1 MPENNDDN
9 NYSSLLNMNFFQ
21 EKSKFEIIE
30 EKIKTTIFGV
40 LNILLEFDDDSFFSE
55 VLSLLN
61 ETCQFLYYAFY
72 EPMAYLWKNDTLF
85 NAISGTLA
93 YFQTVVFF
101 NDTQLYI
108 VFFYLIILLIVLVV
122 ADIFYVSYILSSK
135 NKSGAV
141 WPMRLLRSVVT
152 FIVTVLFNPM
162 VEFLLA
168 ILECSDK
175 DENGNYLGY
184 YQNYNV
190 DDMHCWTDANFT
202 VMVVLS
208 IVVTIVFIVICT
220 IVQTIFYETK
230 TSEDSKGAKTNSKA
244 DLVSLAVKIA
254 LIIIFSFLVW
264 ERSLHWIVVPSTLF
278 CGFIQFWIYW
288 IERPFY
294 EERSNTAFLVHTGV
308 VLWSFVVLFFI
319 KVLENSA
326 FDGGIYL
333 FFVGIPI
340 VWVIVITQKD
350 DRFKLLLTNVNKFQS
365 GESVF
370 KQIRYFIE
378 LVEAKYKDRRSN
390 ILLKGYIALH
400 EEYCT
405 IMDCP
410 LKKYLKEI
418 EKTESFDNSNNKG
431 GVNYTNYN
439 TTQTDVGGSTMQF
452 LGATTTIVNSTVN
465 TSSAF
470 GMVNNEADLYLYQY
484 AQEMYQ
490 NGISKFPYCTM
501 LRINYAFFLMDKM
514 KNSKKSLIEL
524 RNCEKYSPSFEEQ
537 FIIFRFLQ
545 NQGGDIHTNDDE
557 DDLEDEEE
565 RLDIV
570 SNLAYKN
577 YFDSFKRGLTDITE
591 LYTNFWSL
599 LLSHSTSRSSDDLI
613 KMSEYGEQIN
623 KCFEDIKKNYTE
635 MEKLKYNDE
644 EVLSLY
650 TMFFQDILNDSN
662 QSEYYRK
669 RLQGIQ
675 QNKTKTNND
684 AAGIYGND
692 ADFVGLPICDEF
704 EYIFVS
710 AEPATMGTIIKISLG
725 VCTLFGYGQAD
736 LVGKHVNSIMPD
748 MYHDLHNQLFINKV
762 NKCKSS
768 ISTSKSNIK
777 SPFKEVFAFGKN
789 KFKYAVP
796 LAMKVNL
803 MATQDHSELYFS
815 CRIMNDDLYNE
826 IAKETMLQHNVM
838 PSIINFN
845 MKICYVLTDLNF
857 IVQYYTVN
865 AVNFLGFKS
874 NTAGNMDI
882 TKSISDLN
890 QVEAYDNGKH
900 NKRDWF
906 KEKYFEPKLII
917 WKTAFIDEDEEKQ
930 FMFNNKAGTTNDKLN
945 VKGLVNYSKRLKID
959 FGKTNSG
966 DNKNGRIPLK
976 RQRNKEDYFMMGVS
990 EMNMLGKCVGYVF
1003 RFEVAKGDEDLFEDD
1018 ECDDKEF
1025 FGAGMGYKEEKKK
1038 DLVEVN
1044 PFYVP
1049 RVDKKF
1055 DLDTRKLWF
1064 VQEEGFYGKEIKE
1077 QPSEDDSENVN
1088 NAKTKNWHEKLRDF
1102 AHEKIRKYKEM
1113 FVQNTNYRN
1122 NLDESNSDESN
1133 ESDDY
1138 SDSDNSSDDYSDES
1152 DDDNNNNS
1160 LNSSSQVDDAS
1171 QESSVQIGNDDNN
1184 NKNNSTNNNGVSS
1197 HVNNN
1202 DVYYNVKCLDKI
1214 KFSIFDFKK
1223 GKMVEVPKIQR
1234 ESQVEYR
1241 KKEYLPIFATSKNS
1255 KHQSGDD
1262 AYNVTSKS
1270 SKDLSYSQKDK
1281 NNDENESKVL
1291 DFALIKQIEFALQK
1305 EESLPE
1311 MFKLKWISFLTFV
1324 AMLVI
1329 SILFLVF
1336 LVSAF
1341 NQTKN
1346 NFNVVYDNHEL
1357 ITNILSGLFFI
1368 QELSLLNTP
1377 NFTNLIFSN
1386 EYTSQNISNSLSELF
1401 TNSYQLQQ
1409 QILTSPIELSDNRI
1423 NVLLKGK
1430 TNIKVIESSSQISN
1444 SIEVIFNAAITN
1456 LLTSMHK
1463 LIHVNIT
1470 SVNNNNSDIFF
1481 YINNVFHPVIDGLME
1496 NANNLIREYT
1506 NGFVDKFEYKNWV
1519 IIAITIALCMLSWFL
1534 IRCIYSQINIRKT
1547 SYLEVFFEISEVVC
1561 RKALDKCE
1569 GFSRILHPAFGEEES
1584 VGEDEEDKDNDENNK
1599 KQKQN
1604 NLVETNLNGDSVTNS
1619 NDKKAIKS
1627 DSNDIVS
1634 TSSKQNKRVNK
1645 KKKTQKN
1652 IDFIIKLTSIFVVFF
1667 VFIIAVILG
1676 FHSTLS
1682 NMTGYLLTL
1691 NSTCTES
1698 HIFLEVHDILR
1709 EYFHYPFSTEIEQ
1722 TLTAKLNQV
1731 LYYQKLST
1739 TQFSQE
1745 HLPSGYK
1752 PIFRKISNSNLCSHT
1767 GDLFRSSYV
1776 INEYLKETN
1785 CSELTGQTVEYGKQ
1799 VLMAFYIE
1807 QIKGVKNLFDSKLI
1821 ADDSFTENYT
1831 SFLNDYR
1838 VLQLR
1843 VLRNYFVRPIFN
1855 FITQQL
1861 YYSIEHHW
1869 NNMKTLYLAL
1879 MILFIIG
1886 IVFGFFAYWV
1896 PFLLKLDKDIYR
1908 TKGLLSIIP
1917 KEVLASIENINILLN
1932 LGNNRVIGV
1941 KSKLVKAKR

>member
-1 MPENNDDN
+1 MPENNEDD

-40 LNILLEFDDDSFFSE
+40 LNILLEFDDDSFFAE
-55 VLSLLN
+55 VMSLLN

-108 VFFYLIILLIVLVV
+108 VFFYLIILLIVLVI

-152 FIVTVLFNPM
+152 FIVTVMFNPM

-208 IVVTIVFIVICT
+208 VVVTIVFIVICT

-230 TSEDSKGAKTNSKA
+230 TSEDSDGAKTNSKA

-254 LIIIFSFLVW
+254 LIFIFSFLVW
-264 ERSLHWIVVPSTLF
+264 ERSLHWIVVPATLF

-288 IERPFY
+288 VERPFY

-319 KVLENSA
+319 KVLENAA
-326 FDGGIYL
+326 FDGGIFL
-333 FFVGIPI
+333 FFIGIPI
-340 VWVIVITQKD
+340 VWVIVVTQND
-350 DRFKLLLTNVNKFQS
+350 ERFKLLLTNVNKFQN

-370 KQIRYFIE
+370 KQIRYFLE

-405 IMDCP
+405 IADCP

-418 EKTESFDNSNNKG
+418 ERTESFDNPNNKG

-439 TTQTDVGGSTMQF
+439 TTQTDVGGSSMQF

-470 GMVNNEADLYLYQY
+470 GMVNSEADLYLYQY

-545 NQGGDIHTNDDE
+545 NQGGDIHTNDE
-557 DDLEDEEE
+557 DDDMEDDEE

-599 LLSHSTSRSSDDLI
+599 LLSHSNTRSSDDLI

-650 TMFFQDILNDSN
+650 TTFFQDILNDSN
-662 QSEYYRK
+662 QSEYYKK

-675 QNKTKTNND
+675 KNKNKSTND
-684 AAGIYGND
+684 AGILGND
-692 ADFVGLPICDEF
+692 LDFVGLPICDEF

-710 AEPATMGTIIKISLG
+710 AEPATIGTIIKISLG
-725 VCTLFGYGQAD
+725 ICTLFGYGQAD

-762 NKCKSS
+762 NKCKSTF
-768 ISTSKSNIK
+768 STSKSNIK

-789 KFKYAVP
+789 KYKYAVP

-826 IAKETMLQHNVM
+826 IAKETMMQHHNMM

-930 FMFNNKAGTTNDKLN
+930 FMFNNRGSTTNDKLN

-959 FGKTNSG
+959 FGKSNSG

-976 RQRNKEDYFMMGVS
+976 RQRNKEDYFMMGVT
-990 EMNMLGKCVGYVF
+990 EMNMMGKCVGYVF

-1025 FGAGMGYKEEKKK
+1025 FGVGMGYKEEKQK

-1064 VQEEGFYGKEIKE
+1064 VQEEGNYNRGIKE
-1077 QPSEDDSENVN
+1077 QQSEEDSNGYDN
-1088 NAKTKNWHEKLRDF
+1088 IKTKNWHEKLRDF

-1113 FVQNTNYRN
+1113 FTQPTNTRN
-1122 NLDESNSDESN
+1122 NEDSYDSDEYESDEYSETDEDDNSYNNSD
-1133 ESDDY
+1133 DM
-1138 SDSDNSSDDYSDES
+1138 SDSNNNNSSNVSSDLNDSKES
-1152 DDDNNNNS
+1152 SIKIGNETEKSKQTIRDNNNNTTS
-1160 LNSSSQVDDAS
+1160 
-1171 QESSVQIGNDDNN
+1171 
-1184 NKNNSTNNNGVSS
+1184 NKNIQN
-1197 HVNNN
+1197 VNLN
-1202 DVYYNVKCLDKI
+1202 DPDTYYNIKCLDKI

-1223 GKMVEVPKIQR
+1223 MKMIEIPKIKR

-1241 KKEYLPIFATSKNS
+1241 KKEYLPIFATSRNTRHDSGEAIS
-1255 KHQSGDD
+1255 KQSKQSILHKEKEQDD
-1262 AYNVTSKS
+1262 I
-1270 SKDLSYSQKDK
+1270 
-1281 NNDENESKVL
+1281 ENKAL

-1305 EESLPE
+1305 EESQPE
-1311 MFKLKWISFLTFV
+1311 MFKLKWISFLTFI
-1324 AMLVI
+1324 AMLII
-1329 SILFLVF
+1329 SIIILVF
-1336 LVSAF
+1336 LTSAF
-1341 NQTKN
+1341 SQTKN
-1346 NFNVVYDNHEL
+1346 NYSVVYDNHEL
-1357 ITNILSGLFFI
+1357 INNLLSGLFFI

-1377 NFTNLIFSN
+1377 NFNNLIFN
-1386 EYTSQNISNSLSELF
+1386 KEYTFQNISNSLSELF
-1401 TNSYQLQQ
+1401 TNSYHLQQ
-1409 QILTSPIELSDNRI
+1409 QILTSPLELTDNRI
-1423 NVLLKGK
+1423 NILLKGK
-1430 TNIKVIESSSQISN
+1430 TFITVYEQSTNSSNQID
-1444 SIEVIFNAAITN
+1444 VIFNAAITN
-1456 LLTSMHK
+1456 LITSMHN
-1463 LIHVNIT
+1463 LIDKENKT
-1470 SVNNNNSDIFF
+1470 SSSSSTIQDMFF
-1481 YINNVFHPVIDGLME
+1481 YINNVFNPVIDGLMK
-1496 NANNLIREYT
+1496 NADNLIQEYQH
-1506 NGFVDKFEYKNWV
+1506 GFVDKFEDKNW
-1519 IIAITIALCMLSWFL
+1519 IIIGIGIFLCALSWFL
-1534 IRCIYSQINIRKT
+1534 IKCTYDQITLRKT
-1547 SYLEVFFEISEVVC
+1547 SYLEVFFEIGENVC
-1561 RKALDKCE
+1561 KKALDKCE
-1569 GFSRILHPAFGEEES
+1569 CFSKVLHPTLGEEES
-1584 VGEDEEDKDNDENNK
+1584 VDDEEEDKDNDDVGNK
-1599 KQKQN
+1599 KGKQN
-1604 NLVETNLNGDSVTNS
+1604 QLVETNLNRDNYTNS
-1619 NDKKAIKS
+1619 NENKFLKGDGN
-1627 DSNDIVS
+1627 DSSGIAG
-1634 TSSKQNKRVNK
+1634 KQNKKDV

-1652 IDFIIKLTSIFVVFF
+1652 ISFVITLSFILSGFLIF
-1667 VFIIAVILG
+1667 ILAVILS

-1682 NMTGYLLTL
+1682 SMTLYLQTL
-1691 NSTCTES
+1691 NSTCTEG
-1698 HIFLEVHDILR
+1698 HIYLEIHDILR
-1709 EYFHYPFSTEIEQ
+1709 ELLNNPSSTEFENMFYS
-1722 TLTAKLNQV
+1722 KLNEV
-1731 LYYQKLST
+1731 LYYQKLSNNK
-1739 TQFSQE
+1739 FSQKN
-1745 HLPSGYK
+1745 LPSGYR
-1752 PIFRKISNSNLCSHT
+1752 PIYRRMSNSNLCSYS
-1767 GDLFRSSYV
+1767 GDLFKSP
-1776 INEYLKETN
+1776 YLEDNLLKQTN

-1807 QIKGVKNLFDSKLI
+1807 QIKGIKNLFDSNNNNYNEETNN
-1821 ADDSFTENYT
+1821 SFFNE
-1831 SFLNDYR
+1831 DK

-1843 VLRNYFVRPIFN
+1843 VLRNYFVKPIFD
-1855 FITQQL
+1855 FITQQVF
-1861 YYSIEHHW
+1861 YSIEHFW
-1869 NNMKTLYLAL
+1869 GNQKTLFFAL
-1879 MILFIIG
+1879 MILLIIG
-1886 IVFGFFAYWV
+1886 IVFGFFFYWV
-1896 PFLLKLDKDIYR
+1896 PFLLELDKDIYR

-1917 KEVLASIENINILLN
+1917 KEVLASIENINVLLH
-1932 LGNNRVIGV
+1932 LGNNRVINV
-1941 KSKLVKAKR
+1941 KTKK